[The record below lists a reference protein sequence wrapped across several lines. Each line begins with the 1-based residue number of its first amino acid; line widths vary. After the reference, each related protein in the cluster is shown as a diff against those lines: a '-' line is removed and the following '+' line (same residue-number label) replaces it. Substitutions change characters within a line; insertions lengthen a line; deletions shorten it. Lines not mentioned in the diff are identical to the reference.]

1 MSILYSEV
9 SDIHLLPPSREGQPL
24 MADFTITL
32 FPDIAVGG
40 PSGNTL
46 TVGVRVRI
54 NREKD
59 AISAI
64 HANAAETVYDMIQKA
79 SKLSL
84 EDIKKAISTA
94 SEYMENRPTHP
105 GTGR

>member
-24 MADFTITL
+24 LADVNITL
-32 FPDIAVGG
+32 FPDIAAGG

-46 TVGVRVRI
+46 TVAARVRVD
-54 NREKD
+54 REND
-59 AISAI
+59 AISTI

-94 SEYMENRPTHP
+94 SEYMENRPTRP